1 MAFNNI
7 MQLATAFN
15 TKFVQL
21 DHWQARLS
29 GRREYYHFR
38 KI

>member
-7 MQLATAFN
+7 MQLATAFK

-21 DHWQARLS
+21 DHWQAIPS
-29 GRREYYHFR
+29 GQREYYHFR